1 LTRHSR
7 NRLVEEVRKGPER
20 KKVLVGLQT
29 HPSLGKPLGLKLLEP
44 PIWLI
49 LRYIDNSLVGADPE
63 MHT

>member
-1 LTRHSR
+1 
-7 NRLVEEVRKGPER
+7 VEEVRKGPER